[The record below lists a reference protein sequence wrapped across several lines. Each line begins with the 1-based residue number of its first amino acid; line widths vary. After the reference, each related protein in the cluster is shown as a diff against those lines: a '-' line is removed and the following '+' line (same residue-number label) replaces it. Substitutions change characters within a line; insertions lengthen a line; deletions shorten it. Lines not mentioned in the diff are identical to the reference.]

1 MRKVINLIYGP
12 LTGLPKLIR
21 RMLKLIAC
29 GALGWL
35 AHWAL
40 LSTLLAFDE
49 DKIQQLEALE
59 AGISAIADMGN
70 AFTFEFCMSPD
81 YSKGADISACDYNTD
96 EYRDVILGFNVSEN
110 GDAVTSNVILAH
122 ASLFPASI
130 VDSPKIVHSQH
141 SLSRAIERI
150 AFNPTNQR
158 ASAIRLCEGTARK
171 LDDTQCQ
178 AMNKIRE
185 EGLDPL
191 IGNYFVS
198 NFRIFTLLFG
208 DIQWLTIS
216 LFLFGLSEVFGR
228 YLRWVSP
235 KPTLYKRSTTDG
247 ENRVEP
253 VQDFETALKNY
264 SKAPLRSIPDRM
276 ADRAAVGAGVFSTAA
291 SAGVAAPAS
300 NSASETSLEGYRD
313 FLDAEAEANMESLH
327 TTNELVLKLAFA
339 GTIWGIGSALFS
351 ARSLDVSDP
360 VLKVLAKADM
370 FGSIGT
376 AFGTTLLGVILSAFL
391 SVFLQSLSS
400 SWSHKINRSYLEALN
415 LRDQLRGTHVDPT
428 HKPSIP
434 PSPKA
439 DFLTVLGGLV
449 VLLIAVLVLY
459 FLFIQ

>member
-12 LTGLPKLIR
+12 LSGLPKLIR
-21 RMLKLIAC
+21 RMLKLVAC
-29 GALGWL
+29 GALGL
-35 AHWAL
+35 LVHWYL
-40 LSTLLAFDE
+40 LSMLLNFEE
-49 DKIQQLEALE
+49 DKISQLKVLQARILSVEHQ
-59 AGISAIADMGN
+59 IN
-70 AFTFEFCMSPD
+70 AFKFEFCVSPA
-81 YSKGADISACDYNTD
+81 YSKGVDIPACDNNQD
-96 EYRDVILGFNVSEN
+96 EYRDVILGFNISEN
-110 GDAVTSNVILAH
+110 GGAVSNNVILAH
-122 ASLFPASI
+122 AALFTKSL

-141 SLSRAIERI
+141 SLSRAVERI

-158 ASAIRLCEGTARK
+158 ASAVRLCEGTARK

-191 IGNYFVS
+191 IGNYFIS
-198 NFRIFTLLFG
+198 KFRIFTLLFG

-235 KPTLYKRSTTDG
+235 KPTLYNRSTTDG

-253 VQDFETALKNY
+253 VQDFETALDNY

-291 SAGVAAPAS
+291 GAGAAPPAS

-376 AFGTTLLGVILSAFL
+376 AFGTTLLGVILSAIL

-400 SWSHKINRSYLEALN
+400 SWSQKINRSYLEALN
-415 LRDQLRGTHVDPT
+415 LRDQLRGTHVDPAL
-428 HKPSIP
+428 KPPIP
-434 PSPKA
+434 PPQKA
-439 DFLTVLGGLV
+439 DFLTILGGLV
-449 VLLIAVLVLY
+449 ILLIAVLALY